1 MVKFTGLLGGQIT
14 NKSTG
19 IPSQINNTESS
30 LSTLTIEETN
40 KELSIFVVTLNTNF
54 INVTFNCLN
63 PTPDS
68 TPYEGYVNGLYIKII
83 VDQDGAGVLISGD
96 FSSELQIIVGGSLQI
111 NMKAENNKK
120 EVKQNKVKVNNRK
133 LNNEFAKFIKNV
145 NIKK

>member
-19 IPSQINNTESS
+19 IPSLINNTETS

-40 KELSIFVVTLNTNF
+40 EKLSIFVVTLHTNF

-83 VDQDGAGVLISGD
+83 VDQDGARVLISGD
-96 FSSELQIIVGGSLQI
+96 FSSDLQIIVGGTLKI
-111 NMKAENNKK
+111 DMKAENKTK
-120 EVKQNKVKVNNRK
+120 EFKPNNYNNRK

-145 NIKK
+145 HIKK